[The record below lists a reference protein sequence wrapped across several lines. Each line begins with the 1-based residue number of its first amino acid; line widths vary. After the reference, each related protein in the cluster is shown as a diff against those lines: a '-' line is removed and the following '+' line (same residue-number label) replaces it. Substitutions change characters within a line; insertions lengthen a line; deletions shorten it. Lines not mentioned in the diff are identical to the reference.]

1 MPTTR
6 RARLFSAILTVW
18 VWEMGGDASAF
29 AEAGPVAAVVES
41 TLATGSDKIRQFAF
55 DGDDGTFFTS
65 KAAPGAEDSFTL
77 VFDEPVIVKAI
88 AVQTGKPDGAD
99 ALASGT
105 LETSEDGTTFHDAAT
120 FQKGAAKAEPGR
132 RLKAIRIRPGKGDAH
147 PLVIREIVVDSNPKV
162 RTFAYPVEIVVD
174 VTEAPEMKAWADN
187 AARTCERWYGWINDQ
202 LKSDRYKP
210 IHLIRMDLKN
220 GIDVPA
226 MAGGGRITGSVKWF
240 KDHPDDVGAMI
251 HETVHIVQRY
261 HSRNNPGWLVEGVAD
276 YIRFFQYEPANIG
289 RLNPKTAR
297 YDGNYRVSA
306 RFLAYVSEKYDKDLV
321 LKLNRAMR
329 EGSYTENLFKQF
341 TGKTVQE
348 LGEEWRGSLQK

>member
-1 MPTTR
+1 MPTPR
-6 RARLFSAILTVW
+6 RARLFSAILAAWACDV
-18 VWEMGGDASAF
+18 GGDAAAF
-29 AEAGPVAAVVES
+29 AEAGPVAAVLDS
-41 TLATGSDKIRQFAF
+41 TLATDSEKIRQFAF
-55 DGDDGTFFTS
+55 DGDDETYFAST
-65 KAAPGAEDSFTL
+65 AAPGADDSFTL
-77 VFDEPVIVKAI
+77 VFDEPVLVKSV
-88 AVQTGKPDGAD
+88 AVQSGKPDGSD

-105 LETSEDGTTFHDAAT
+105 LETSEDGATFQAAAT
-120 FQKGAAKAEPGR
+120 FQRGAAKAEPGR
-132 RLKAIRIRPGKGDAH
+132 RIKAVRVRSGNGDAH
-147 PLVIREIVVDSNPKV
+147 RLVIREFVVDSDPKV

-174 VTEAPEMKAWADN
+174 VSDAPELRAWADN
-187 AARTCERWYGWINDQ
+187 AARTCERWYGRINDQ
-202 LKSDRYKP
+202 LKSDGYKP
-210 IHLIRMDLKN
+210 IHLIRMELKN

-226 MAGGGRITGSVKWF
+226 MAGGSRITGSVKWF

-276 YIRFFQYEPANIG
+276 YIRFFQYEPGNIG
-289 RLNPKTAR
+289 RINPKTAR

-329 EGSYTENLFKQF
+329 EGSYSEDLFKQF

-348 LGEEWRGSLQK
+348 LDEEWRATLQK